1 MVRQSSLAHRHA
13 QVVLDGRLLSS
24 PSAFALFGF
33 RWAAASSWGFTALLC
48 PASRRKH
55 ERRALR
61 LRHSEL
67 VLMDG
72 PVSRWRTVLVTVI
85 VAYGVLILGGGVFI
99 YSGAYDI
106 AADAPHWGLIYQVFE
121 TARIRSIKA
130 HVAGLTPPAGIED
143 EARILTGTDHFADHC
158 AVCHGAPGVPKGD
171 IANGLYPQPP
181 DLAVTSKRYTDAEL
195 FWIVKHGIKMTG
207 MPAWGDHSDDELWAT
222 VAFVRKLPGM
232 TEQDYAK
239 LVAASRAQGG
249 HHHETH
255 EAQPQPGTAQ
265 PAGRADHDHSADHRH

>member
-1 MVRQSSLAHRHA
+1 
-13 QVVLDGRLLSS
+13 
-24 PSAFALFGF
+24 
-33 RWAAASSWGFTALLC
+33 
-48 PASRRKH
+48 
-55 ERRALR
+55 
-61 LRHSEL
+61 
-67 VLMDG
+67 MDG

-106 AADAPHWGLIYQVFE
+106 PADAPHWGLIYQVFE
-121 TARIRSIKA
+121 TGRIRSIKA

-143 EARILTGTDHFADHC
+143 EAKILTGTDHFADHC

-207 MPAWGDHSDDELWAT
+207 MPA
-222 VAFVRKLPGM
+222 
-232 TEQDYAK
+232 
-239 LVAASRAQGG
+239 
-249 HHHETH
+249 
-255 EAQPQPGTAQ
+255 
-265 PAGRADHDHSADHRH
+265 